1 MLRATLDQMRASAG
15 RLTAAAIAILLGT
28 AFVAASLLASAT
40 MERATHDAFTASYGD
55 ADLVVDAQ
63 GVPIG
68 PEEVAAVRGTDGV
81 ATADVQS
88 WFGLEVTG
96 PRATEWV
103 SFSPTPSD
111 PRLAVGTLSS
121 GRDATAADEIVLAAD
136 VAERLGVEIGDVVPV
151 GFQVYDEATDTQEQ
165 RTDRLEVV
173 GLLEASDNFFAMGAG
188 GRLEPE
194 ALDAWRTEQNGG
206 DPEFYGTVLVA
217 LADGADLES
226 VRADLQSA
234 PGLAD
239 ASVQTVPELAAERTA
254 RETGSNVTFLVVMLG
269 FAAVALSV
277 AGLVISN
284 TFQVLVAQRTR
295 TLALLRCVGA
305 SRGQIRRSVLL
316 EASLVGLLSSLAGLA
331 LGTGVVMIGVRV
343 LDGAFTSS
351 TIGTTVPFGLSVPVV
366 TIGVGVLVTLLSALV
381 PARMA
386 TRVAPVAA
394 LRPVEGPSEQGAGRR
409 RMTLTVAA
417 TLIGALML
425 AGGVAL
431 SLGLSDTDT
440 ADAAMLGGLAIGV
453 LGGLISLTGIL
464 VGSVFLVP
472 RLLPLL
478 GRLAGKGVP
487 ARIATANAVRNP
499 RRTAAT
505 TNALVIGV
513 ALVVMMSTG
522 AYSARHTLMDEL
534 DSSFPVDVVAQVGD
548 TSVGITPEQVEAVRQ
563 TEGIAATA
571 TLRTQSVE
579 IGTGDLTTYVYLMAV
594 DSGDLGDVMR
604 SDALDGLTD
613 GVMVI
618 GWTYELG
625 NLDGETVTVTGTD
638 GTTLDLRTV
647 RGDVGQNTAYV
658 TPEAA
663 ETLVPDAQVTTI
675 YARMADDTDAVATAG
690 AVQKAVNEVT
700 EADGSAPVLQVGGA
714 AVERAAYGQVID
726 TLLAVVLGLLAVAV
740 VIALVGVANTL
751 SLSVLERRRENAT
764 LRAMGLTRGQL
775 RGMLAVEGV
784 LIASVGALVGGVA
797 GLLYGWAGAAVVLG
811 GLGSLSLGVPWPQ
824 LAAVVVIALA
834 AGLVASVLPARSAVR
849 QSPVA
854 ALATD

>member
-351 TIGTTVPFGLSVPVV
+351 TIGTTVPFGWAVPVV
-366 TIGVGVLVTLLSALV
+366 TLGVGVLVTLLSALV

-394 LRPVEGPSEQGAGRR
+394 LRPVEGPSEQGAGRL

-431 SLGLSDTDT
+431 SLGLSDTDS

-563 TEGIAATA
+563 TEGVAATA

-579 IGTGDLTTYVYLMAV
+579 IGTGDLTTYVDLMAV

-638 GTTLDLRTV
+638 GTTLDLRMV

-675 YARMADDTDAVATAG
+675 YARMADDADAVATAG
-690 AVQKAVNEVT
+690 AVQNAVNEVT

-740 VIALVGVANTL
+740 IIALVGVANTL

-824 LAAVVVIALA
+824 LAAVAVIALV

>member
-351 TIGTTVPFGLSVPVV
+351 TIGTTVPFGWAVPVV

-394 LRPVEGPSEQGAGRR
+394 LRPVEGPSEQGAGRL

-431 SLGLSDTDT
+431 SLGLSDTDS

-563 TEGIAATA
+563 TEGVAATA

-579 IGTGDLTTYVYLMAV
+579 IGTGDLTTYVDLMAV

-638 GTTLDLRTV
+638 GTTLDLRMV

-675 YARMADDTDAVATAG
+675 YARMADDADAVATAG
-690 AVQKAVNEVT
+690 AVQNAVNEVT

-824 LAAVVVIALA
+824 LAAVAVIALA

>member
-55 ADLVVDAQ
+55 ADLVVDAE

-68 PEEVAAVRGTDGV
+68 PEEVAAIRGTDGV

-239 ASVQTVPELAAERTA
+239 ASVWTVPELAAERTA
-254 RETGSNVTFLVVMLG
+254 QETGSNVTFLVVMLG

-351 TIGTTVPFGLSVPVV
+351 TIGTTVPFGLAVPVV

-394 LRPVEGPSEQGAGRR
+394 LRPVEGPSEQGAGRL

-431 SLGLSDTDT
+431 SLGLSDTDN

-563 TEGIAATA
+563 TEGVAATA

-579 IGTGDLTTYVYLMAV
+579 IGTGDLTTYVDLMAV

-638 GTTLDLRTV
+638 GTTLDLRMV

-824 LAAVVVIALA
+824 LAAVAVIALA

>member
-55 ADLVVDAQ
+55 ADLVVDAE

-254 RETGSNVTFLVVMLG
+254 QETGSNVTFLVVMLG

-351 TIGTTVPFGLSVPVV
+351 TIGTTVPFGLAVPVV

-394 LRPVEGPSEQGAGRR
+394 LRPVEGPSEQGAGRL

-431 SLGLSDTDT
+431 SLGLSDTDN

-563 TEGIAATA
+563 TEGVAATA

-579 IGTGDLTTYVYLMAV
+579 IGTGDLTTYVDLMAV

-638 GTTLDLRTV
+638 GTTLDLRMV

-824 LAAVVVIALA
+824 LAAVAVIALA

>member
-351 TIGTTVPFGLSVPVV
+351 TIGTTVPFGWAVPVV

>member
-55 ADLVVDAQ
+55 ADLVVDAE

-68 PEEVAAVRGTDGV
+68 PEEVAAIRGTDGV

-254 RETGSNVTFLVVMLG
+254 QETGSNVTFLVVMLG

-351 TIGTTVPFGLSVPVV
+351 TIGTTVPFGLAVPVV

-394 LRPVEGPSEQGAGRR
+394 LRPVEGPSEQGAGRL

-431 SLGLSDTDT
+431 SLGLSDTDN

-563 TEGIAATA
+563 TEGVAATA

-579 IGTGDLTTYVYLMAV
+579 IGTGDLTTYVDLMAV

-638 GTTLDLRTV
+638 GTTLDLRMV

-824 LAAVVVIALA
+824 LAAVAVIALA

>member
-55 ADLVVDAQ
+55 ADLVVDAE

-239 ASVQTVPELAAERTA
+239 ASVWTVPELAAERTA
-254 RETGSNVTFLVVMLG
+254 QETGSNVTFLVVMLG

-351 TIGTTVPFGLSVPVV
+351 TIGTTVPFGWAVPVV

-394 LRPVEGPSEQGAGRR
+394 LRPVEGPSEQGAGRL

-431 SLGLSDTDT
+431 SLGLSDTDN

-563 TEGIAATA
+563 TEGVAATA

-579 IGTGDLTTYVYLMAV
+579 IGTGDLTTYVDLMAV

-638 GTTLDLRTV
+638 GTTLDLRMV

-824 LAAVVVIALA
+824 LAAVAVIALA

>member
-239 ASVQTVPELAAERTA
+239 ASVWTVPELAAERTA
-254 RETGSNVTFLVVMLG
+254 QETGSNVTFLVVMLG

-316 EASLVGLLSSLAGLA
+316 EATLVGLLASLAGLA

-343 LDGAFTSS
+343 LDGAFASS
-351 TIGTTVPFGLSVPVV
+351 TIGTTVPFSWPVPVV
-366 TIGVGVLVTLLSALV
+366 TLGVGVLVTLLSALV

-394 LRPVEGPSEQGAGRR
+394 LRPVEGPSEQGAGRL

-417 TLIGALML
+417 TLVGALML

-431 SLGLSDTDT
+431 SLGLSDTDS

-478 GRLAGKGVP
+478 GRLAGKSVP

-548 TSVGITPEQVEAVRQ
+548 TSVGVTPEQVEAVRQ
-563 TEGIAATA
+563 TEGVAATA
-571 TLRTQSVE
+571 TLRTGSVE
-579 IGTGDLTTYVYLMAV
+579 IGTGDLTTYVDLMAV

-625 NLDGETVTVTGTD
+625 DLDGETVTVTGSD
-638 GTTLDLRTV
+638 GTTLDLRMV
-647 RGDVGQNTAYV
+647 PGDVGQNTAYV

-663 ETLVPDAQVTTI
+663 EMLVPDAQVTTI
-675 YARMADDTDAVATAG
+675 YARMADDADAVATAG
-690 AVQKAVNEVT
+690 AVQNAVNEVT

-740 VIALVGVANTL
+740 IIALVGVANTL

-824 LAAVVVIALA
+824 LAAVAVIALV

>member
-351 TIGTTVPFGLSVPVV
+351 TIGTTVPFGWAVPVV

-394 LRPVEGPSEQGAGRR
+394 LRPVEGPSEQGAGRL

-431 SLGLSDTDT
+431 SLGLSDTDS

-563 TEGIAATA
+563 TEGVAATA

-579 IGTGDLTTYVYLMAV
+579 IGTGDLTTYVDLMAV

-638 GTTLDLRTV
+638 GTTLDLRMV

-675 YARMADDTDAVATAG
+675 YARMADDADAVATAG
-690 AVQKAVNEVT
+690 AVQNAVNEVT

-740 VIALVGVANTL
+740 IIALVGVANTL

-824 LAAVVVIALA
+824 LAAVAVIALV

>member
-55 ADLVVDAQ
+55 ADLVVDAE

-68 PEEVAAVRGTDGV
+68 PEEVAAIRGTDGV

-239 ASVQTVPELAAERTA
+239 ASVWTVPELAAERTA
-254 RETGSNVTFLVVMLG
+254 QETGSNVTFLVVMLG

-351 TIGTTVPFGLSVPVV
+351 TIGTTVPFGLAVPVV

-394 LRPVEGPSEQGAGRR
+394 LRPVEGPSEQGAGRL

-431 SLGLSDTDT
+431 SLGLSDTDN

-563 TEGIAATA
+563 TEGVAATA

-579 IGTGDLTTYVYLMAV
+579 IGTGDLTTYVDLMAV

-625 NLDGETVTVTGTD
+625 NLDGETVTVTGSD
-638 GTTLDLRTV
+638 GTTLDLRMV

-824 LAAVVVIALA
+824 LAAVAVIALV